1 MAELLTM
8 ADVRANSI
16 ALDYLVMK
24 IGNYD
29 ANLIETFME
38 DIKKAKELEAKALV
52 DAYEMGMYEQDRA
65 SNLVDTEEYIP
76 EWF

>member
-38 DIKKAKELEAKALV
+38 DIKKAKEMESDALEYAWSAGSRDMAELV
-52 DAYEMGMYEQDRA
+52 T
-65 SNLVDTEEYIP
+65 LP
-76 EWF
+76 F